1 MDIATL
7 RLIWPTR
14 NRIKHFLINR
24 DFLLNTIN
32 TNRTVLLPPSPFQK
46 LFIQVISAPF
56 KKILRRKL
64 SKASEKKFGDLWP
77 KKILRKRSDRTDK
90 SPILIFALTFADS
103 MNWRKK
109 LNWNDMIGILSWAAH
124 SSMDMIKQIL
134 SLISC
139 RQCLSIIF
147 LTYLTECSM
156 LIGAGMSWAQQA
168 HQLIFRISAWI
179 RLSWKNVD
187 LTFYKKLAWLHSIQ
201 QDKEAGKG
209 QYMQNNSSYQIPI
222 S

>member
-1 MDIATL
+1 M
-7 RLIWPTR
+7 P
-14 NRIKHFLINR
+14 H
-24 DFLLNTIN
+24 
-32 TNRTVLLPPSPFQK
+32 
-46 LFIQVISAPF
+46 
-56 KKILRRKL
+56 
-64 SKASEKKFGDLWP
+64 SEKSFAENYQKPRKKNSEIFGR

-109 LNWNDMIGILSWAAH
+109 LNWNDMIGILSLAAH

-187 LTFYKKLAWLHSIQ
+187 LLYKNLLDCILFYKIKKQ
-201 QDKEAGKG
+201 PKG
-209 QYMQNNSSYQIPI
+209 LYMQNNSSYQIPK

>member
-1 MDIATL
+1 MPIQK
-7 RLIWPTR
+7 
-14 NRIKHFLINR
+14 N
-24 DFLLNTIN
+24 
-32 TNRTVLLPPSPFQK
+32 PSPK
-46 LFIQVISAPF
+46 IIKSLG
-56 KKILRRKL
+56 KKIRR
-64 SKASEKKFGDLWP
+64 SSAE

-109 LNWNDMIGILSWAAH
+109 LNWNDMIGILSLAAH

-168 HQLIFRISAWI
+168 HQLIFRMSAWI

-187 LTFYKKLAWLHSIQ
+187 LLFIKNLLGCILFYKIKKQA
-201 QDKEAGKG
+201 KG
-209 QYMQNNSSYQIPI
+209 NVCRSYQIPI